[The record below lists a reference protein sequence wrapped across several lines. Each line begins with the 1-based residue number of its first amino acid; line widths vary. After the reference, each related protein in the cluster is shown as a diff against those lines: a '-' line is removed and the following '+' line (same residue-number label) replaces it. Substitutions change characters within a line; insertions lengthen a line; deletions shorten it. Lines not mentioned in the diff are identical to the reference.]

1 MSKRKLF
8 RKIDISSAEGI
19 DKAIAFLQENLSKD
33 ALQQKL
39 DETASALIDEGKTA
53 AESVYPETVSVTA
66 PDPENGVHKLVAK
79 HEGIAFIEFG
89 AGVDTDGRGE
99 FADEADF
106 PVEQGS
112 YSYEQYL
119 ANPEKGEF
127 FRTGKWHF
135 GGHEYTGIAPRPGM
149 ELARRH
155 IEDNAEKKLKEVFG
169 VD

>member
-8 RKIDISSAEGI
+8 RKIDISSVEGI
-19 DKAIAFLQENLSKD
+19 DKALAFLQENLSKD

-53 AESVYPETVSVTA
+53 AESVYPEAVSVTA
-66 PDPENGVHKLVAK
+66 PDPENGVHKLVAE

-89 AGVDTDGRGE
+89 AGYGVENGTDIAGATRAQTGMDISIGSYSRENHGE
-99 FADEADF
+99 FA
-106 PVEQGS
+106 
-112 YSYEQYL
+112 
-119 ANPEKGEF
+119 EKGV
-127 FRTGKWHF
+127 WHF
-135 GGHEYTGIAPRPGM
+135 GGRAYEQIPARPGM
-149 ELARRH
+149 EYARVT